1 MGPRFCR
8 HRDSAAGIAGRHDP
22 THAIANALGQAV
34 LGGERRLRR
43 GSGVTL
49 GTGTRRDSAATCR
62 DLAEPTDFDP
72 LSVLT
77 AFQNSARWGA
87 ISQVDDK
94 ALQSLFRSGIEI
106 DDYQLD
112 PVVRALTMP
121 RVNLLIADDVGLGKA
136 IGAGLIVSELLLRK
150 KVREMVVA
158 CPPSMLLQW

>member
-1 MGPRFCR
+1 M
-8 HRDSAAGIAGRHDP
+8 
-22 THAIANALGQAV
+22 
-34 LGGERRLRR
+34 
-43 GSGVTL
+43 
-49 GTGTRRDSAATCR
+49 
-62 DLAEPTDFDP
+62 
-72 LSVLT
+72 
-77 AFQNSARWGA
+77 
-87 ISQVDDK
+87 
-94 ALQSLFRSGIEI
+94 QSLFRSGIEI